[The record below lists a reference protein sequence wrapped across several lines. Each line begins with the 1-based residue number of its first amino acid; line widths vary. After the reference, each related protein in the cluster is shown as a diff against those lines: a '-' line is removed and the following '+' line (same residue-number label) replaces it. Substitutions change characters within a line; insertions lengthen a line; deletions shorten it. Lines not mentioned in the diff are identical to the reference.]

1 MDTLLIILTGL
12 FGGLNIFQFIFLR
25 STKKE
30 YQARA
35 EKAALDAK
43 DARFESLQKQIQ
55 NMEELYRNQGDIL
68 KQVRM
73 ELLEISKKKMESDQ
87 RVTQL
92 EEENKALSEKV
103 SRLERE
109 VEAYK
114 TITQK

>member
-1 MDTLLIILTGL
+1 METLLIILTSL

-35 EKAALDAK
+35 EKASLEAN
-43 DARFESLQKQIQ
+43 DARFESLQNQIK
-55 NMEELYRNQGDIL
+55 NMEELYRNQGDVL
-68 KQVRM
+68 KQVRKD
-73 ELLEISKKKMESDQ
+73 LIASDQ

-92 EEENKALSEKV
+92 ELEVTKKNEENKALSEKV

-109 VEAYK
+109 VKAYK